1 MRIVMTGATSGIGLH
16 AAQALLAIPGVSLI
30 IGARRPEALPRPLRD
45 RATALPLDM
54 ADLASVNSFAVAVRA
69 LGPIDAIIGNAGI
82 QLNALQTSVQ
92 GFELT
97 FATNHLAHYLLV
109 RRLVDMITPTG
120 RIILTSSGT
129 HDPAHETGIPAPHH
143 ADARR
148 LAYPETDPQRDTN
161 PGIAGRRAYSTSKLC
176 NLMTIRELAART
188 TDRPDLTI
196 LAFDPGFVPGT
207 GLARNYGAVANWLFR
222 NILPIFI
229 RGPRV
234 STAIISGRALASL
247 AIDPAKAGG
256 RGLYWSMEGR
266 RAIVREPSSL
276 ASDDAASAALWD
288 DSAKLVGLAG

>member
-30 IGARRPEALPRPLRD
+30 IGARRPETLPRPLRD
-45 RATALPLDM
+45 RLTALPLDM
-54 ADLASVNSFAVAVRA
+54 ADLASANSFADAVRA
-69 LGPIDAIIGNAGI
+69 LGSIDAFIGNAGI
-82 QLNALQTSVQ
+82 QLNAPQTSVQ

-109 RRLVDMITPTG
+109 RRLVEMITPTG

-143 ADARR
+143 ADTRR
-148 LAYPETDPQRDTN
+148 LAYPDTDPERDIN

-176 NLMTIRELAART
+176 NLMTIRELAMRT
-188 TDRPDLTI
+188 ADRPDLTM

-222 NILPIFI
+222 NILPVFI

-234 STAIISGRALASL
+234 STAAVSGRALASL

-256 RGLYWSMEGR
+256 RGLYWSMESR

-276 ASDDAASAALWD
+276 ARDEAACAALWD